1 MSNFL
6 RDKRRKEGILAK
18 KVAADLNIS
27 RRTLI
32 RKENGQTLREKDVE
46 IFAKYYGISKEEIFK
61 NYEVKHGQVK
71 KD

>member
-6 RDKRRKEGILAK
+6 KEKRIQEGILAK
-18 KVAADLNIS
+18 KVAEDLNIS
-27 RRTLI
+27 KRTLI

-46 IFAKYYGISKEEIFK
+46 KFANYYGISKEEIFK
-61 NYEVKHGQVK
+61 NYEVKRGQAK

>member
-6 RDKRRKEGILAK
+6 KEKRIQEGILAK

-27 RRTLI
+27 KRTLI
-32 RKENGQTLREKDVE
+32 RKENGQTLREKDIE
-46 IFAKYYGISKEEIFK
+46 IFANYYGISKEEIFK